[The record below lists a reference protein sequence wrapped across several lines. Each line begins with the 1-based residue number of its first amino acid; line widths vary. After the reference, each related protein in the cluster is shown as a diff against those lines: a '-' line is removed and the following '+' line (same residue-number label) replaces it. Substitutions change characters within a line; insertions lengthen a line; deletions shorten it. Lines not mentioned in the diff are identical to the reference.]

1 MTEARLRVGARK
13 TRIKITP
20 KEWEAIQAGA
30 ITHNKLTQILK
41 NADMDIVKSYAMP
54 RNSSVMPAAKV
65 SRAKRLRANGYT
77 TSEIA
82 DFLGVSVSTINRA
95 LNDKNSES

>member
-1 MTEARLRVGARK
+1 
-13 TRIKITP
+13 
-20 KEWEAIQAGA
+20 
-30 ITHNKLTQILK
+30 
-41 NADMDIVKSYAMP
+41 
-54 RNSSVMPAAKV
+54 MPAAKV

-95 LNDKNSES
+95 LNDKNTES